1 MEAYAAAARKM
12 CALVLE
18 LVLEGLGVKVEDLHE
33 NYDESNA
40 VHDLL
45 MVLHYPPSKN
55 GDMGAPGHAD
65 GNTLTLLVQDDVGG
79 LEVQK
84 DGQWRPVPPIKG
96 AIIMNVGDVL
106 QVNSSLPWCLHIRD
120 HTHYLAGQDHELL
133 QDAHLC
139 ALAS

>member
-120 HTHYLAGQDHELL
+120 HTHYLGQDHELL